1 MILADKIIALR
12 KKNGWSQED
21 LAEKLEVSRQSISK
35 WEGAQSIPDMNKIL
49 KLSEIFSV
57 STDYLLKD
65 EMGEEP
71 AKAFTP
77 VDKDSSEKE
86 VSVSMEE
93 ASAFLA
99 YQSRKALPSAFATFL
114 FIVSAAPLI
123 TLVTLAEY
131 GKIPLSEDQA
141 SGIGILIVLVLVGL
155 GVALCM
161 KNKLDGERFSYL
173 KHEALN
179 TAYGVDG
186 MVKEKKARFQSTYSM
201 QMILG
206 VLICILSATPLF
218 FSMIFFPDQDMFYS
232 LSISI
237 LLPFVGIGA
246 FLMTK
251 VSVVWKGFRVLS
263 EEDSY
268 TRENKASNKKNSG
281 IGGAYWSVTTLLYIA
296 ISFLFNAW
304 DRSWVIWPIAGVGYA
319 ALITIVNLIRAM
331 A

>member
-1 MILADKIIALR
+1 M
-12 KKNGWSQED
+12 
-21 LAEKLEVSRQSISK
+21 
-35 WEGAQSIPDMNKIL
+35 
-49 KLSEIFSV
+49 
-57 STDYLLKD
+57 
-65 EMGEEP
+65 
-71 AKAFTP
+71 
-77 VDKDSSEKE
+77 
-86 VSVSMEE
+86 
-93 ASAFLA
+93 
-99 YQSRKALPSAFATFL
+99 
-114 FIVSAAPLI
+114 
-123 TLVTLAEY
+123 
-131 GKIPLSEDQA
+131 
-141 SGIGILIVLVLVGL
+141 LVGL

-237 LLPFVGIGA
+237 LLPFLGIGA

-268 TRENKASNKKNSG
+268 TRENKVSNKKNSG
-281 IGGAYWSVTTLLYIA
+281 IGGAYWSVATLLYLA
-296 ISFLFNAW
+296 ISLLFNAW

>member
-71 AKAFTP
+71 AKTFTP

-161 KNKLDGERFSYL
+161 KKQ
-173 KHEALN
+173 
-179 TAYGVDG
+179 
-186 MVKEKKARFQSTYSM
+186 ARRR
-201 QMILG
+201 
-206 VLICILSATPLF
+206 
-218 FSMIFFPDQDMFYS
+218 
-232 LSISI
+232 
-237 LLPFVGIGA
+237 A
-246 FLMTK
+246 F
-251 VSVVWKGFRVLS
+251 
-263 EEDSY
+263 
-268 TRENKASNKKNSG
+268 
-281 IGGAYWSVTTLLYIA
+281 
-296 ISFLFNAW
+296 
-304 DRSWVIWPIAGVGYA
+304 
-319 ALITIVNLIRAM
+319 
-331 A
+331 